1 MIRAII
7 SDLGNV
13 LLHFDHR
20 IIARRFSE
28 QYPEARSTEA
38 GMERFWKLVQRFE
51 TGAIAEGE
59 FIPLASQALGLE
71 ATPSEQEFA
80 TVWNDIFWPNDA
92 LLQVFEQLRERAT
105 LIMLS
110 NTNPLHIAYARE
122 RFPEVFSL
130 FHHTV
135 FSYEC
140 GLVKP
145 DTRMFAFAL
154 DRAGVAADEALYF
167 DDIAA
172 YVDAATETGLH
183 AYQYVSVPA
192 LVDMLRVHELPVTF
206 SVSVTSISDQ

>member
-28 QYPEARSTEA
+28 RYPEARSTETEMA
-38 GMERFWKLVQRFE
+38 RFWMLVQRFE

-59 FIPLASQALGLE
+59 FISQAAQGLGVRP
-71 ATPSEQEFA
+71 TPSEQEFA
-80 TVWNDIFWPNDA
+80 AVWNDIFWPNDA
-92 LLQVFEQLRERAT
+92 LLRVFEQLRERVT

-110 NTNPLHIAYARE
+110 NTNPLHIAYARA

-140 GLVKP
+140 GRAKP
-145 DTRMFAFAL
+145 DARMFAVAV
-154 DRAGVAADEALYF
+154 DHAGVAPDEVLYF
-167 DDIAA
+167 DDIAE
-172 YVDAATETGLH
+172 YVDAATETGMH

-192 LVDMLRVHELPVTF
+192 LVDMLRVHEVPVTHPD
-206 SVSVTSISDQ
+206 SVTSISDQ